1 MYWLE
6 LMTTI
11 SYTSKQTSL
20 LCVSSATPGEKD
32 RETSKIKL
40 LKPAKRGLPCKLS
53 RAYINISRC
62 LFFTLLSCVDPI
74 YVLALAS
81 LRERYIDRENTL
93 FDSSLFPHDVSPLPS
108 TPQSPQIIMD
118 VFVIPSGAF
127 VHLGHQ
133 AVFSFLLSPRCKGW
147 ILPIIFFPL
156 SRWSLFREVLTLVI
170 LLVVYVITLRG
181 SEFGAF
187 C

>member
-1 MYWLE
+1 
-6 LMTTI
+6 MTTI

-20 LCVSSATPGEKD
+20 LCVSSATPGEKE

-53 RAYINISRC
+53 CAYINISRC

-118 VFVIPSGAF
+118 V
-127 VHLGHQ
+127 
-133 AVFSFLLSPRCKGW
+133 LLSPQGLSSISAIRPSSPSSFPPVARDG
-147 ILPIIFFPL
+147 FFPSYFFL
-156 SRWSLFREVLTLVI
+156 SLGEVYFV
-170 LLVVYVITLRG
+170 R
-181 SEFGAF
+181 